1 LVRAIKK
8 QSQKIRSSQKTM
20 RSAEDEMLNHVIQ
33 CSICNK
39 RAIDISE
46 LPDRPIK
53 LRHKCPHCKNLIVT
67 PLSATS
73 VKV

>member
-1 LVRAIKK
+1 MAHAMKK
-8 QSQKIRSSQKTM
+8 QTQKICN
-20 RSAEDEMLNHVIQ
+20 SAEDEMLNHIIQ

-46 LPDRPIK
+46 LPDRPIR

-67 PLSATS
+67 PLTAASIKS
-73 VKV
+73 VGIT